1 MFALVGTNRHGPGFP
16 HETEQVDEPHSTT
29 HNLLNYTLALT
40 PPVFRAIQPFAAINV
55 IHFLIAGV
63 FKITK
68 ATLQPLHAAAC
79 STASRCFK

>member
-1 MFALVGTNRHGPGFP
+1 MKAMLKEALVSGWLWSYRFKGKQAESFFCT
-16 HETEQVDEPHSTT
+16 SILTT
-29 HNLLNYTLALT
+29 PLW
-40 PPVFRAIQPFAAINV
+40 FRAIQPFAAINV

-79 STASRCFK
+79 STASRCSK